1 MKAVQLKNGF
11 GFEELTLTELDIP
24 VPGRLEVLIRIRAAS
39 LNYRDL
45 VILNGVMPIGIQF
58 PFIPLSDGAG
68 EIVAVGEGVTKFQV
82 GQRVAANLQ
91 QKFIGGSTRAE
102 VLKDSLGGPLSGVAA
117 EYIVLHEEGVVAIPD
132 HLSWEEA
139 STLPIAALTAWS
151 MLMESGGLRAGD
163 TVLLQGTGGVSIF
176 GLQFSLVA
184 GARVIITSSSN
195 DKLERAKA
203 LGAWQTI
210 NYSEVPEW
218 DKVALELTGG
228 GVDHVLD
235 VGGAATM
242 AQSINALRT
251 GGTVSMIGFLSG
263 LTIPEFDVTSILQKA
278 ATIRGSQ
285 VGNREHF
292 ENMNRAISHHQL
304 HPVIDRVFPLS
315 RIGEAFALLAEGKQY
330 FGKIVV
336 QI

>member
-1 MKAVQLKNGF
+1 MKTIQLKKGF
-11 GFEELTLTELDIP
+11 GFEELTMVELDIP
-24 VPGRLEVLIRIRAAS
+24 TPGPKEVLIRMRAAS

-45 VILNGVMPIGIQF
+45 VVLSGLMPTEVKF

-68 EIVAVGEGVTKFQV
+68 EIVAVGQGVTRFQV
-82 GQRVAANLQ
+82 GHRVAGNFQ
-91 QKFIGGSTRAE
+91 QRFIGGTPRPG
-102 VLKDSLGGPLSGVAA
+102 VLEDSLGGPLNGVAA
-117 EYIVLHEEGVVAIPD
+117 EYVVLHEDGVVRIPD
-132 HLSWEEA
+132 HLSYEEA

-151 MLMESGGLRAGD
+151 MLIEYGGLQAGD

-176 GLQFSLVA
+176 GLQFSLMA

-210 NYSEVPEW
+210 NYSEVPDW
-218 DKVALELTGG
+218 DKAALELTG

-242 AQSINALRT
+242 GKSINALRT
-251 GGTVSMIGFLSG
+251 GGTVSMVGFLSG
-263 LTIPEFDVTSILQKA
+263 LTIPEYDVSSILHKA
-278 ATIRGSQ
+278 ATVRGSQ
-285 VGNREHF
+285 VGNRDHF
-292 ENMNRAISHHQL
+292 EKMNRAIAHHGL
-304 HPVIDRVFPLS
+304 HPVIDRVFPLD

>member
-1 MKAVQLKNGF
+1 MKAIQLTNGF
-11 GFEELTLTELDIP
+11 GFEELTMTELDKP
-24 VPGRLEVLIRIRAAS
+24 TPGPKEVLIRMRAAS

-45 VILNGVMPIGIQF
+45 VVLSGLMPIEVKF

-68 EIVAVGEGVTKFQV
+68 EIVAIGQGVTRFQI
-82 GQRVAANLQ
+82 GQRVAGNLQ
-91 QKFIGGSTRAE
+91 QRFIGGDPRPG
-102 VLKDSLGGPLSGVAA
+102 VLEESLGGPLNGVAA
-117 EYIVLHEEGVVAIPD
+117 EYVVLHEDGVVPIPD
-132 HLSWEEA
+132 HLTYEEA

-151 MLMESGGLRAGD
+151 MLIEYGGLQAGD

-176 GLQFSLVA
+176 GLQFSLMA

-210 NYSEVPEW
+210 NYSEVPDW
-218 DKVALELTGG
+218 DKAALELTG

-242 AQSINALRT
+242 GKSINALRI
-251 GGTVSMIGFLSG
+251 GGTVSMVGFLSG
-263 LTIPEFDVTSILQKA
+263 LTIPDYDVSSILQKA
-278 ATIRGSQ
+278 ATVRGSQ
-285 VGNREHF
+285 VGNRDHF
-292 ENMNRAISHHQL
+292 EKMNRAITHHRL
-304 HPVIDRVFPLS
+304 HPVIDRLFPLD

>member
-1 MKAVQLKNGF
+1 MKTIQLKSGF
-11 GFEELTLTELDIP
+11 GFEELTMVELDIP
-24 VPGRLEVLIRIRAAS
+24 TPGPKEVLIRMRAAS

-45 VILNGVMPIGIQF
+45 VVLSGLMPIEVKF

-68 EIVAVGEGVTKFQV
+68 EIVAVGQGVTRFQV
-82 GQRVAANLQ
+82 GHRVAGNFQ
-91 QKFIGGSTRAE
+91 QRFIGGNPRPG
-102 VLKDSLGGPLSGVAA
+102 VLEDSLGGPLNGVAA
-117 EYIVLHEEGVVAIPD
+117 EYVVLHEDGVVRIPD
-132 HLSWEEA
+132 HLTYEEA
-139 STLPIAALTAWS
+139 STLPIAGLTAWS
-151 MLMESGGLRAGD
+151 MLIEYGGLQAGD

-176 GLQFSLVA
+176 GLQFSLMA

-210 NYSEVPEW
+210 NYSEVPDW
-218 DKVALELTGG
+218 DKAALELTG

-242 AQSINALRT
+242 GKSINALRT
-251 GGTVSMIGFLSG
+251 GGTVSMVGFLSG
-263 LTIPEFDVTSILQKA
+263 LTIPEYDVSSILHKA
-278 ATIRGSQ
+278 ATVRGSQ
-285 VGNREHF
+285 VGNRDHF
-292 ENMNRAISHHQL
+292 EKMNRAIAHHGL
-304 HPVIDRVFPLS
+304 HPVIDRVFPLD

>member
-1 MKAVQLKNGF
+1 MV
-11 GFEELTLTELDIP
+11 ELDIP
-24 VPGRLEVLIRIRAAS
+24 TPGPKEVLIRMRAAS

-45 VILNGVMPIGIQF
+45 VVLSGLMPIEVKF

-68 EIVAVGEGVTKFQV
+68 EIVAVGQGVTRFQV
-82 GQRVAANLQ
+82 GHRVAGNFQ
-91 QKFIGGSTRAE
+91 QRFIGGTPRPG
-102 VLKDSLGGPLSGVAA
+102 VLEDSLGGPLNGVAA
-117 EYIVLHEEGVVAIPD
+117 EYVVLHEDGVVRIPD
-132 HLSWEEA
+132 HLSYEEA

-151 MLMESGGLRAGD
+151 MLIEYGGLQAGD

-176 GLQFSLVA
+176 GLQFSLMA

-195 DKLERAKA
+195 DKLERAKT

-210 NYSEVPEW
+210 NYSEVPDW
-218 DKVALELTGG
+218 DKAALELTG

-242 AQSINALRT
+242 GKSINALRT
-251 GGTVSMIGFLSG
+251 GGTVSMVGFLSG
-263 LTIPEFDVTSILQKA
+263 LTIPEYDVSSILHKA
-278 ATIRGSQ
+278 ATVRGSQ
-285 VGNREHF
+285 VGNRDHF
-292 ENMNRAISHHQL
+292 EKMNRAIAHHGL
-304 HPVIDRVFPLS
+304 HPVIDRVFPLD

>member
-1 MKAVQLKNGF
+1 MKTIQLKNGF
-11 GFEELTLTELDIP
+11 GFEELTMVELDIP
-24 VPGRLEVLIRIRAAS
+24 TPGPKEVLIRMRAAS

-45 VILNGVMPIGIQF
+45 VVLSGLMPIEVKF

-68 EIVAVGEGVTKFQV
+68 EIVAVGQGVTRFQV
-82 GQRVAANLQ
+82 GHRVAGNFQ
-91 QKFIGGSTRAE
+91 QRFIGGTPRPG
-102 VLKDSLGGPLSGVAA
+102 VLEDSLGGPLNGVAA
-117 EYIVLHEEGVVAIPD
+117 EYVVLHEDGVVRIPD
-132 HLSWEEA
+132 HLSYEEA

-151 MLMESGGLRAGD
+151 MLIEYGGLQAGD

-176 GLQFSLVA
+176 GLQFSLMA

-210 NYSEVPEW
+210 NYSEVPDW
-218 DKVALELTGG
+218 DKAALELTG

-242 AQSINALRT
+242 GKSINALRT
-251 GGTVSMIGFLSG
+251 GGTVSMVGFLSG
-263 LTIPEFDVTSILQKA
+263 LTIPEYDVSSILHKA
-278 ATIRGSQ
+278 ATVRGSQ
-285 VGNREHF
+285 VGNRDHF
-292 ENMNRAISHHQL
+292 EKMNRAIAHHGL
-304 HPVIDRVFPLS
+304 HPVIDRVFPLD

>member
-1 MKAVQLKNGF
+1 MKAVQLTNGF
-11 GFEELTLTELDIP
+11 GFEELTMTELDKP
-24 VPGRLEVLIRIRAAS
+24 TPGPKEVLIRMRAAS

-45 VILNGVMPIGIQF
+45 VVLGGLMPIEVKF
-58 PFIPLSDGAG
+58 PFVPLSDGAG
-68 EIVAVGEGVTKFQV
+68 EIVAIGPGVTRFQV
-82 GQRVAANLQ
+82 GQRVAGNFQ
-91 QKFIGGSTRAE
+91 QRFIGGNPRPG
-102 VLKDSLGGPLSGVAA
+102 VLEESLGGPLNGVAA
-117 EYIVLHEEGVVAIPD
+117 EYVVLHEDGVVPIPD
-132 HLSWEEA
+132 HLTYEEA

-151 MLMESGGLRAGD
+151 MLIEYGGLQAGD

-176 GLQFSLVA
+176 GLQFSLMA

-210 NYSEVPEW
+210 NYSEVPDW
-218 DKVALELTGG
+218 DKAALELTG

-242 AQSINALRT
+242 GKSINALRT
-251 GGTVSMIGFLSG
+251 GGTVSMVGFLSG
-263 LTIPEFDVTSILQKA
+263 LTIAEYDVSSILHKA
-278 ATIRGSQ
+278 ATVRGSQ
-285 VGNREHF
+285 VGNRDHF
-292 ENMNRAISHHQL
+292 EKMNRAIAHHRL
-304 HPVIDRVFPLS
+304 HPVIDRVFPLD

>member
-1 MKAVQLKNGF
+1 MKAVQLTNGF
-11 GFEELTLTELDIP
+11 GFEELTMTELDKP
-24 VPGRLEVLIRIRAAS
+24 TPGPKEVLIRMRAAS

-45 VILNGVMPIGIQF
+45 VVLGGLMPIEVKF

-68 EIVAVGEGVTKFQV
+68 EIVAIGPGVTRFQV
-82 GQRVAANLQ
+82 GQRVAGNFQ
-91 QKFIGGSTRAE
+91 QRFIGGNPRPG
-102 VLKDSLGGPLSGVAA
+102 VLEESLGGPLNGVAA
-117 EYIVLHEEGVVAIPD
+117 EYVVLHEDGVVPIPD
-132 HLSWEEA
+132 HLTYEEA

-151 MLMESGGLRAGD
+151 MLIEYGGLQAGD

-176 GLQFSLVA
+176 GLQFSLMA

-210 NYSEVPEW
+210 NYSEVPDW
-218 DKVALELTGG
+218 DKAALELTG

-242 AQSINALRT
+242 GKSINALRT
-251 GGTVSMIGFLSG
+251 GGTVSMVGFLSG
-263 LTIPEFDVTSILQKA
+263 LTIPEYDVSSILHKA
-278 ATIRGSQ
+278 ATVRGSQ
-285 VGNREHF
+285 VGNRDHF
-292 ENMNRAISHHQL
+292 EKMNRAIAHHRL
-304 HPVIDRVFPLS
+304 HPVIDRVFPLD
-315 RIGEAFALLAEGKQY
+315 RIGEALALLAEGKQY

>member
-1 MKAVQLKNGF
+1 MKTIQLKNSF
-11 GFEELTLTELDIP
+11 GFEELTMVELDIP
-24 VPGRLEVLIRIRAAS
+24 TPGPKEVLIRMRAAS

-45 VILNGVMPIGIQF
+45 VVLSGLMPIEVKF

-68 EIVAVGEGVTKFQV
+68 EIVAVGQGVTRFQV
-82 GQRVAANLQ
+82 GHRVAGNFQ
-91 QKFIGGSTRAE
+91 QRFIGGTPRPG
-102 VLKDSLGGPLSGVAA
+102 VLEDSLGGPLNGVAA
-117 EYIVLHEEGVVAIPD
+117 EYVVLHEDGVVRIPD
-132 HLSWEEA
+132 HLSYEEA

-151 MLMESGGLRAGD
+151 MLIEYGGLQAGD

-176 GLQFSLVA
+176 GLQFSLMA

-210 NYSEVPEW
+210 NYSEVPDW
-218 DKVALELTGG
+218 DKAALELTG

-242 AQSINALRT
+242 GKSINALRT
-251 GGTVSMIGFLSG
+251 GGTVSMVGFLSG
-263 LTIPEFDVTSILQKA
+263 LTIPEYDVSSILHKA
-278 ATIRGSQ
+278 ATVRGSQ
-285 VGNREHF
+285 VGNRDHF
-292 ENMNRAISHHQL
+292 EKMNRAIAHHGL
-304 HPVIDRVFPLS
+304 HPVIDRVFPLD

>member
-1 MKAVQLKNGF
+1 MKAIQLTNGF
-11 GFEELTLTELDIP
+11 GFEELTITELDKP
-24 VPGRLEVLIRIRAAS
+24 TPGPKEVLIRMRAAS

-45 VILNGVMPIGIQF
+45 VVLGGLMPIEVNF

-68 EIVAVGEGVTKFQV
+68 EVVAIGPGVTRFQV
-82 GQRVAANLQ
+82 GQRVAGNFQ
-91 QKFIGGSTRAE
+91 QGFIGGNPRPG
-102 VLKDSLGGPLSGVAA
+102 VLEESLGGPLNGVAA
-117 EYIVLHEEGVVAIPD
+117 EYVVLHEDGVVPIPD
-132 HLSWEEA
+132 HLTYEEA

-151 MLMESGGLRAGD
+151 MLIEYGGLQAGD

-176 GLQFSLVA
+176 GLQFSLMT

-210 NYSEVPEW
+210 NYSEVPDW
-218 DKVALELTGG
+218 DKAALELTG

-235 VGGAATM
+235 VGGAATIGK
-242 AQSINALRT
+242 SINALRT
-251 GGTVSMIGFLSG
+251 GGTVSMVGFLSG
-263 LTIPEFDVTSILQKA
+263 LTIPEYDVSSILHKA
-278 ATIRGSQ
+278 ATVRGSQ
-285 VGNREHF
+285 VGNRDHF
-292 ENMNRAISHHQL
+292 EKMNRAIAHNRL
-304 HPVIDRVFPLS
+304 HPVIDRVFPLD

>member
-1 MKAVQLKNGF
+1 MKAIQLKNGF
-11 GFEELTLTELDIP
+11 GFEELTLVELEIP
-24 VPGRLEVLIRIRAAS
+24 TPGPQEVLIRMRAAS

-45 VILNGVMPIGIQF
+45 VILSGLMPIDIKF
-58 PFIPLSDGAG
+58 PFIPISDGAG
-68 EIVAVGEGVTKFQV
+68 EVVAVGQGVTKFQV
-82 GQRVAANLQ
+82 GDRVAGNLQ
-91 QKFIGGSTRAE
+91 QQFIAGSPRAE
-102 VLKDSLGGPLSGVAA
+102 VLRDSLGGPLNGVAA
-117 EYIVLHEEGVVAIPD
+117 EYVVLHENGVVPIPD
-132 HLSWEEA
+132 HLTWEEA

-151 MLMESGGLRAGD
+151 MLMEYGGLKAGD

-176 GLQFSLVA
+176 GLQFSLMA
-184 GARVIITSSSN
+184 GAQAIITSSSN
-195 DKLERAKA
+195 AKLERAKA

-210 NYSEVPEW
+210 NYSEVPDW
-218 DKVALELTGG
+218 DKAVLELTGS

-242 AQSINALRT
+242 VKSINALRV
-251 GGTVSMIGFLSG
+251 GGTLSMVGFLSG
-263 LTIPEFDVTSILQKA
+263 LTIPEYDVTGILQKA

-285 VGNREHF
+285 VGNRDHF
-292 ENMNRAISHHQL
+292 EKMNRAIAHHRL
-304 HPVIDRVFPLS
+304 HPVIDHVFPLD

>member
-1 MKAVQLKNGF
+1 MKAIQLTNGF
-11 GFEELTLTELDIP
+11 GLNNLALTELEIP
-24 VPGRLEVLIRIRAAS
+24 TPGPQEVLIRMRAAS

-45 VILNGVMPIGIQF
+45 VILNGFMPVEIKF

-68 EIVAVGEGVTKFQV
+68 EIVAVGQGVTRFQV
-82 GQRVAANLQ
+82 GDRVAGNLQ
-91 QKFIGGSTRAE
+91 QRFIAGNPRPD
-102 VLKDSLGGPLSGVAA
+102 VLGESLGGPLNGVAT
-117 EYIVLHEEGVVAIPD
+117 EYVVLSENGVVPIPD

-151 MLMESGGLRAGD
+151 MLIEYGGLQAGD

-176 GLQFSLVA
+176 GLQFSVMA

-195 DKLERAKA
+195 AKLERAKA

-210 NYSEVPEW
+210 NYSEVPDW
-218 DKVALELTGG
+218 DKAALELTGC

-235 VGGAATM
+235 VGGAETM
-242 AQSINALRT
+242 EKSINALRI
-251 GGTVSMIGFLSG
+251 GGTLSLAGFLSG
-263 LTIPEFDVTSILQKA
+263 LTIPEYDVTGILQKA

-285 VGNREHF
+285 VGNRDHF
-292 ENMNRAISHHQL
+292 ERMNRAIAHQSL
-304 HPVIDRVFPLS
+304 HPVIDRVFPLD
-315 RIGEAFALLAEGKQY
+315 RIGEAFTLLAEGKQY

>member
-1 MKAVQLKNGF
+1 MKTIQLKNGF
-11 GFEELTLTELDIP
+11 GFEELTMVELDIP
-24 VPGRLEVLIRIRAAS
+24 TPGPKEVLIRMRAAS

-45 VILNGVMPIGIQF
+45 VVLSGLMPIEVKF

-68 EIVAVGEGVTKFQV
+68 EIVAVGQGVTRFQV
-82 GQRVAANLQ
+82 GHRVAGNFQ
-91 QKFIGGSTRAE
+91 QRFIGGTPRPG
-102 VLKDSLGGPLSGVAA
+102 VLEDSLGGPLNGVAA
-117 EYIVLHEEGVVAIPD
+117 EYVVLHEDGVVRIPD
-132 HLSWEEA
+132 HLSYEEA

-151 MLMESGGLRAGD
+151 MLIEYGGLQAGD

-176 GLQFSLVA
+176 GLQFSLMA

-195 DKLERAKA
+195 DKLERAKT

-210 NYSEVPEW
+210 NYSEVPDW
-218 DKVALELTGG
+218 DKAALELTG

-242 AQSINALRT
+242 GKSINALRT
-251 GGTVSMIGFLSG
+251 GGTVSMVGFLSG
-263 LTIPEFDVTSILQKA
+263 LTIPEYDVSSILHKA
-278 ATIRGSQ
+278 ATVRGSQ
-285 VGNREHF
+285 VGNRDHF
-292 ENMNRAISHHQL
+292 EKMNRAIAHHGL
-304 HPVIDRVFPLS
+304 HPVIDRVFPLD

>member
-1 MKAVQLKNGF
+1 M
-11 GFEELTLTELDIP
+11 
-24 VPGRLEVLIRIRAAS
+24 RAAS

-45 VILNGVMPIGIQF
+45 VVLSGLMPIEVKF

-68 EIVAVGEGVTKFQV
+68 EIVAVGQGVTRFQV
-82 GQRVAANLQ
+82 GHRVAGNFQ
-91 QKFIGGSTRAE
+91 QRFIGGTPRPG
-102 VLKDSLGGPLSGVAA
+102 VLEDSLGGPLNGVAA
-117 EYIVLHEEGVVAIPD
+117 EYVVLHEDGVVRIPD
-132 HLSWEEA
+132 HLSYEEA

-151 MLMESGGLRAGD
+151 MLIEYGGLQAGD

-176 GLQFSLVA
+176 GLQFSLMA

-195 DKLERAKA
+195 DKLERAKT

-210 NYSEVPEW
+210 NYSEVPDW
-218 DKVALELTGG
+218 DKAALELTG

-242 AQSINALRT
+242 GKSINALRT
-251 GGTVSMIGFLSG
+251 GGTVSMVGFLSG
-263 LTIPEFDVTSILQKA
+263 LTIPEYDVSSILHKA
-278 ATIRGSQ
+278 ATVRGSQ
-285 VGNREHF
+285 VGNRDHF
-292 ENMNRAISHHQL
+292 EKMNRAIAHHGL
-304 HPVIDRVFPLS
+304 HPVIDRVFPLD